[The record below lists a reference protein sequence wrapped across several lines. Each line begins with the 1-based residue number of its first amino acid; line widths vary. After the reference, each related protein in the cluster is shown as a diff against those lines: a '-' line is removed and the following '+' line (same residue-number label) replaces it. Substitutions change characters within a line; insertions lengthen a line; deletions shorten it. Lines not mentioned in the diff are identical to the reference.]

1 MTPLLKKLN
10 FKEQKDVLILNH
22 PLEFETELDGI
33 SSFANIKTDINSVDQ
48 IEFVLTFIT
57 TKAEIDTITPLIN
70 KKLKGDGIVWFA
82 YPKGTSKKYKSQIN
96 RHNGWEFLAK
106 SGFESVRQIAIDGDW
121 SALRFRKVE
130 FIKVMKRRPDF
141 AKTVQGQLKTKNP
154 RQ

>member
-33 SSFANIKTDINSVDQ
+33 SGFANIKTDINSVDQ

-82 YPKGTSKKYKSQIN
+82 YPKGTSKKYRSEIN
-96 RHNGWEFLAK
+96 RDNGWEILAN
-106 SGFESVRQIAIDGDW
+106 SGFESVRQIAIDEDW

-130 FIKVMKRRPDF
+130 FIKVMKRRMDF
-141 AKTVQGQLKTKNP
+141 AKTAQGQLKTKNS
-154 RQ
+154 R